1 MGIGGSFMGKRS
13 AKWLWATA
21 IFEFLLGGFFFF
33 MGRSIGW
40 PVQDGFTMTA
50 AVLGGVGVIMMFF
63 AARMSRRAK
72 QTEQIQTTGIPGQA
86 VITGMR
92 QTGMYLNEQPQVE
105 LQLQV
110 TTQMQAAYQVTKKEY
125 VPLMMLGTLTSGRP
139 LPVKVDPA
147 NPQNVVIEWGSAASF
162 GGPMAGVPMMG
173 QVMGTPTMGAAPM
186 GTVAGPAQ
194 AGYAAA
200 GAVDPGDMKKK
211 LLATGVAGTAKVIS
225 SAPTGQMDA
234 EGRPMHSMMLEI
246 NVPGHPPMQG
256 PAVVGIPPERA
267 ELLEPGDTVP
277 IKADPANPSMMAVDW
292 ENA

>member
-1 MGIGGSFMGKRS
+1 MGIGGSWMGKRS

-33 MGRSIGW
+33 MGKSIGW
-40 PVQDGFTMTA
+40 PVDDGFTLTA
-50 AVLGGVGVIMMFF
+50 ALLGGVGVIMMLF
-63 AARMSRRAK
+63 AARMSRRSK
-72 QTEQIQTTGIPGQA
+72 QAEQIQTQGIPGQA

-110 TTQMQAAYQVTKKEY
+110 STQMQAAYQVTKKEY

-139 LPVKVDPA
+139 LPVKVDPV
-147 NPQNVVIEWGSAASF
+147 NPQNIVIEWGSAASF
-162 GGPMAGVPMMG
+162 GGPVGAPIAGMPG
-173 QVMGTPTMGAAPM
+173 VMPTPV
-186 GTVAGPAQ
+186 VAGPGQ

-200 GAVDPGDMKKK
+200 GAVDPGEMKKK